1 MLVTGGAAKFGLKCV
16 SGQYVTVDID
26 QGTLRGNTNST
37 VSGTTYYTFLG
48 IPYAKPPL
56 GELRFATCPVAS
68 AIYGFRVPSVL
79 VGAKAPQAAD
89 SWTSQRDA
97 LQFGSNCRQIRG
109 GSEDCLFVNVFTPK
123 LPNEDDN
130 ALLPVLFVI
139 HGGAFIGRSGDLT
152 PGHMMDKGLVIV
164 SINYRLNVYGFLSL
178 EGTNAPGNAGLKD
191 QTLALKWV
199 QANIAKFGGDPDNV
213 TIVGESLFHRAISES
228 GSALNPWAYTPG
240 TQDYAIRLGNRLRY
254 HTEGNQGLLYFL
266 RNATVEAIDKA
277 VPIIL
282 THPEKVRYLSNP
294 FVPSLEYPNPDEE
307 PFLPY
312 PPRYMES
319 QGLFNRVPYITG
331 SNSDEGKAF
340 VGSDASME
348 ESTYWETIVNDL
360 ERVVPLDLG
369 LTKGS
374 AESVE
379 VANKVKEFYF
389 GDQELSYDTK
399 QHWIDL
405 QTDLLITLG
414 VQTTVRSHSSYSNS
428 TYNYQFIYNGAT
440 HGAEYSYVFYAGS
453 MEDGSTDAVKMAT
466 LFADMWS
473 DFAKTGDPSLEEETE
488 WLPVSE
494 SSFPYLQINTTL
506 TPLYNLENDRM
517 NFWFDIYNNYYN
529 ITSQG

>member
-1 MLVTGGAAKFGLKCV
+1 MWVY
-16 SGQYVTVDID
+16 GQYVTVDID

-56 GELRFATCPVAS
+56 GELRFAS
-68 AIYGFRVPSVL
+68 
-79 VGAKAPQAAD
+79 PQAAD
-89 SWTSQRDA
+89 SWTGQRDA
-97 LQFGSNCRQIRG
+97 LEFGSMCRQTRG
-109 GSEDCLFVNVFTPK
+109 GSEDCLFINVFTPK

-139 HGGAFIGRSGDLT
+139 HGGAFIGRSGNLQ

-164 SINYRLNVYGFLSL
+164 AINYRLNVYGFLSL

-191 QTLALKWV
+191 QTFALKWV

-213 TIVGESLFHRAISES
+213 TIVGESAGGAAVHYQVLSPLAAGLFHRAISES
-228 GSALNPWAYTPG
+228 GSALNPWAYTPS
-240 TQDYAIRLGNRLRY
+240 TQDYAIRLGKRLRY
-254 HTEGNQGLLYFL
+254 NTDGNQGLLDFL

-294 FVPSLEYPNPDEE
+294 FVPSLEYPSPDEE

-312 PPRYMES
+312 PPRYMERH
-319 QGLFNRVPYITG
+319 GLFNRVPYITG

-348 ESTYWETIVNDL
+348 KSTYWETIVNDL

-374 AESVE
+374 AESIE
-379 VANKVKEFYF
+379 VASKVKEFYF
-389 GDQELSYDTK
+389 GDQELSFDTR
-399 QHWIDL
+399 QYWIDL

-414 VQTTVRSHSSYSNS
+414 VQTTVYNHSSYSNS
-428 TYNYQFIYNGAT
+428 TYNYQFIYKGAT
-440 HGAEYSYVFYAGS
+440 HGAEYSYVFYTGS
-453 MEDGSTDAVKMAT
+453 MEDESTDAVKMAT

-473 DFAKTGDPSLEEETE
+473 DFVKTGDPGAAGKETTE
-488 WLPVSE
+488 WSPVSE

-517 NFWFDIYNNYYN
+517 SFWFDIYNNYYN
-529 ITSQG
+529 TSSQGWD